1 MFVALWMACSPEGST
16 PDSAGGDD
24 DTGTIPELSTPLGTG
39 TGVLPAK
46 ESDWRYVLGADEQL
60 DDPRDLGFDPDGNL
74 WIANRADDHTFIVF
88 DPGTADQ
95 TFDRRVDGYAL
106 HFMEETTALAFE
118 DPSGVEQFGNEF
130 GSCGESRN
138 TYDDTAPPNDFMGP
152 VLWSTD
158 LDIFGVQNP
167 FGLGSHL
174 DMQHESPLCVGLA
187 WDHDNV
193 YWVFDGFHGAVVR
206 YDFQENHGIGQDDH
220 GDGIVYQL
228 TEPTVTHVEDAPG
241 HMELDRG
248 TGILY
253 VADTGGDRVLWIDT
267 NTGEQG
273 KDLGMVMEHVE
284 TYAAWDG
291 TEWGVLAQGLD
302 HPGGLALDG
311 VGHVIVAEHG
321 TGILHAYDLDGNELQ
336 SLDTGWGAGAAYGI
350 EVGPDGALWAI
361 DHGAPA
367 VYRLTP
373 PTEGGAQS
381 P

>member
-1 MFVALWMACSPEGST
+1 MLALLLACSPDGGA
-16 PDSAGGDD
+16 PDSAATD
-24 DTGTIPELSTPLGTG
+24 DTGTVPEVSTPLGTG

-88 DPGTADQ
+88 DPGTAEQ
-95 TFDRRVDGYAL
+95 SYDRRVDGYAP
-106 HFMEETTALAFE
+106 HFMEETSAFAFE
-118 DPSGVEQFGNEF
+118 DPSGAEQFGTEF
-130 GSCGESRN
+130 GSCGESAN
-138 TYDDTAPPNDFMGP
+138 TYDDTAPPNWFMGP

-158 LDIFGVQNP
+158 LDIFGVKNP

-174 DMQHESPLCVGLA
+174 DMQHESPFCVGLA

-193 YWVFDGFHGAVVR
+193 YWVFDGFHGAIVR

-228 TEPTVTHVEDAPG
+228 TEPSVTRVENAPG

-253 VADTGGDRVLWIDT
+253 VADTGNDRVLWIDT

-273 KDLGMVMEHVE
+273 SDLGMVMEHIQ
-284 TYAAWDG
+284 TYAAWDD
-291 TEWGVLAQGLD
+291 TEWGVLADGLD
-302 HPGGLALDG
+302 RPGGLALDG
-311 VGHVIVAEHG
+311 AGHVIVGEYG
-321 TGILHAYDLDGNELQ
+321 TGILHAYDLDGTELQ
-336 SLDTGWGAGAAYGI
+336 SLDTGWGAEAAYGI
-350 EVGPDGALWAI
+350 EVGPDGALWAV

-373 PTEGGAQS
+373 PASAKS